1 MAEPLRM
8 EVGRVAPKA
17 FYMGLGLAL
26 WGIVLPLLLAGILVA
41 PPIAFGIVHCVLFG
55 AMARRYG
62 QRSTRGAKVTP
73 GTLVITDTAVEHGG
87 ERLAL
92 RSELRQGAVVPGADG
107 TLVRLDRRGRRSTP
121 IHLRV
126 SSEADGL
133 AILRRLGFDAGHAAA
148 ELRIASGMMGM
159 SVGRQMALMMPP
171 IALMMVSAVGIAAA
185 LPHAGAPI
193 ILLMA
198 AALFAYVFSLVF
210 TPTKVRIGT
219 DGLITRWLGKERFI
233 PFTSVRAF
241 EVYTSVIGGKTQ
253 HGVKLT
259 LERGEEV
266 RLPTGQTD
274 IGVSEAQGLAARIA
288 EAQQAGKSGH
298 AATTTLLR
306 GGRPAKD
313 WLRALRAAGDQVQD
327 LRTPAIPQEVLLR
340 LVEDASADEAARI
353 GAAIAA
359 TNAADPETKQRLRV
373 AAEVSASPKL
383 RVALDRIAE
392 GASEDELADVLD
404 DIDPPQIAATGR

>member
-1 MAEPLRM
+1 M

-17 FYMGLGLAL
+17 LYMGLGLAL
-26 WGIVLPLLLAGILVA
+26 WGLVIPLLLAGILVA
-41 PPIAFGIVHCVLFG
+41 PPIAFGVVHCVLFG

-73 GTLVITDTAVEHGG
+73 GTLVITDTAVEHAG

-92 RSELRQGAVVPGADG
+92 RSELQQGTVVPGADG
-107 TLVRLDRRGRRSTP
+107 ILVRLDRRSRHSTP

-126 SSEADGL
+126 GSEADGL
-133 AILRRLGFDAGHAAA
+133 AILRKLGLDADHTAA
-148 ELRIASGMMGM
+148 ELRIASRFMGM
-159 SVGRQMALMMPP
+159 PFGRQMALMMPP
-171 IALMMVSAVGIAAA
+171 LVLMMVSAVGVASA

-193 ILLMA
+193 ILLMV

-210 TPTKVRIGT
+210 TPTKLRIGT

-233 PFTSVRAF
+233 PFATIRAF
-241 EVYTSVIGGKTQ
+241 EVYTSVIAGKTQ
-253 HGVKLT
+253 HGVKLA

-266 RLPTGQTD
+266 LLPTGQTD

-288 EAQQAGKSGH
+288 EAQQSGKSGN
-298 AATTTLLR
+298 AASTTLLR

-313 WLRALRAAGDQVQD
+313 WLRALRAAGEQVQD

-359 TNAADPETKQRLRV
+359 TNAADAETKQRLRV

-392 GASEDELADVLD
+392 GASEDQLAEVLD
-404 DIDPPQIAATGR
+404 DIDPPQTAATGR